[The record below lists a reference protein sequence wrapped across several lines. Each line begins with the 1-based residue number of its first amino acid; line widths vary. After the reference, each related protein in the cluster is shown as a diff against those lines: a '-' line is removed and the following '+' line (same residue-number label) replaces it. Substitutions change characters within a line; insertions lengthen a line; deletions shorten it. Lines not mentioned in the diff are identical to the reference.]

1 MLPLKWRIL
10 IHFNAHF
17 QKKKKKKKKIVVEVA
32 VIFCFCLGMVRL
44 ITKLMLN
51 DELGFFIV
59 DSYALLF
66 PYSHSVKAKLFL
78 KIYSI
83 S

>member
-1 MLPLKWRIL
+1 
-10 IHFNAHF
+10 
-17 QKKKKKKKKIVVEVA
+17 
-32 VIFCFCLGMVRL
+32 
-44 ITKLMLN
+44 MLN